1 MKGITQGSQRP
12 SDSEGLESLLPNSSL
27 PLDPSPG
34 WNIYPWVSVLLLGG
48 SCLVMQAAW
57 YLHLRF
63 PHWSYVQ
70 AVFFSWGL
78 AFFEY
83 LLQVP
88 GNKLGRQ
95 AGISSAQ
102 LKAIAEF
109 FVLVAFIVF
118 NKVVLGE
125 KIVWNHLV
133 GFGLVLAGVGVVL
146 VGPFE
151 AKVFV
156 KSSDN
161 SVLAETFSNASDCK

>member
-1 MKGITQGSQRP
+1 MEHLPLGLGPAPRRLLP
-12 SDSEGLESLLPNSSL
+12 SDAGRLVPAPPLPPLEL
-27 PLDPSPG
+27 
-34 WNIYPWVSVLLLGG
+34 
-48 SCLVMQAAW
+48 
-57 YLHLRF
+57 
-63 PHWSYVQ
+63 